1 MNANDFRRNPG
12 QKLNRVQDQ
21 KDSIVIKKAGQPVAV
36 LTDVNLFEQ
45 IRRMRDQLDTLSN
58 QIAAAYAGV
67 PAEQGMAEIEAATTQ
82 ARYLIAER
90 GEA

>member
-1 MNANDFRRNPG
+1 MPTTFAET
-12 QKLNRVQDQ
+12 QDKSLTECSIS

-58 QIAAAYAGV
+58 QIAAAYARV

-82 ARYLIAER
+82 ARYPIAER
-90 GEA
+90 GQA